1 MRSYYR
7 RLKQLFE
14 STTGQEL
21 PGWAF
26 IVALILGLF
35 VLGILI
41 WLAIKGG
48 RASVEQIGGLR

>member
-1 MRSYYR
+1 MRSHYR

-14 STTGQEL
+14 SKTGQDL

-26 IVALILGLF
+26 IVALIIGLF
-35 VLGILI
+35 VLGFLV
-41 WLAIKGG
+41 WLAVKGG

>member
-1 MRSYYR
+1 MRGAYR

-14 STTGQEL
+14 SRLGQEL

-26 IVALILGLF
+26 VLALIIGLF
-35 VLGILI
+35 ALGFLV
-41 WLAIKGG
+41 WLAVKGG